1 MDGIALF
8 AKAITLFLVLEDGLS
23 PRSLS
28 GLLLHC
34 TRFFGGSERKEPQ
47 VPKLSKPFST
57 SCSGLCSG
65 FFFWS
70 TDVFDRCYKLCSP
83 NSHCV
88 FLTSVA
94 KGPTFSICSFY
105 FLKKIL
111 SFPFS
116 VSPDREE
123 SRRWIIIPELQQATN
138 QQAFS
143 PSPTIKKPVSFFAAG
158 REETGKAAP
167 AETESIVYPDMSIN
181 QGHNTKGGRG
191 SLPRKLPRCFP
202 GPNQLRNTFFP
213 KRTIF
218 RCTSERVMSSST
230 LGIFKCPQTRRRES
244 LLQEFQ
250 RAEPNKEI
258 CRICTGDFF
267 ARKRC
272 LGKESLPIYPK
283 RRKVLIKNTLFNKV
297 QYLLVKHRYVTKKND
312 LWYSEQP
319 PVTMHHPAANERRR
333 ESCT

>member
-23 PRSLS
+23 PRSIS

-47 VPKLSKPFST
+47 VPELSRPFST

-65 FFFWS
+65 FFWS
-70 TDVFDRCYKLCSP
+70 TDVFDRCYKLSSP
-83 NSHCV
+83 NSQYV
-88 FLTSVA
+88 FLISVA
-94 KGPTFSICSFY
+94 KVPTFSICSF
-105 FLKKIL
+105 LKKKIL
-111 SFPFS
+111 FLSFS

-143 PSPTIKKPVSFFAAG
+143 PSPTIKKPISFCAAEGG
-158 REETGKAAP
+158 REETGEAAP

-181 QGHNTKGGRG
+181 QGHNTKGGRE
-191 SLPRKLPRCFP
+191 SLCRKLPRCFP
-202 GPNQLRNTFFP
+202 GPNQLRNTFFS
-213 KRTIF
+213 KRKIL

-267 ARKRC
+267 APKRC

-283 RRKVLIKNTLFNKV
+283 RRKVLIKNTLFKKV
-297 QYLLVKHRYVTKKND
+297 QHLLVKHRYVTKK
-312 LWYSEQP
+312 E
-319 PVTMHHPAANERRR
+319 
-333 ESCT
+333 